1 MAKET
6 KGTRRLDGDRESTTR
21 YGGSYQNS
29 TIDDAASYGSSRTHV
44 DDAVVDEILRS
55 ISEQSDTPV
64 PPRARTSAPPQQ
76 PPRREDDTILR
87 TRATGGNSYSR
98 AAARASQQQQ
108 EQEAARNTGSIPDP
122 SYYAM
127 RDPSQSQSFRPARPT
142 HRDTDRIPTIVE
154 EKPIR
159 RKSVVGK
166 VLTFLV
172 TVLVIVAL
180 VLGVRMLYL
189 LGPSM
194 GLDLPD
200 LTQLPGISVLFD
212 MVPEEESELPEDTT
226 QQVED
231 ETPAVQ
237 PSSVTL
243 DAEEVTLEEGGSV
256 VLTATVDVDIDEW
269 RSQWRDGENKIIW
282 ASGDENVATVQSIGP
297 NTAQVT
303 WTGEGRCVVVA
314 YIAASDSATDS
325 QLMAEC
331 SVTCG
336 AAAAEE
342 PAEETTGDQTETEQ
356 PTGEHIDVVLNRE
369 DFTLNAG
376 ESHSL
381 MDENADQVTWTSSDE
396 SVATVSD
403 SGVVTAVGSGSCT
416 ITATGP
422 DGTTASAICRV
433 R

>member
-6 KGTRRLDGDRESTTR
+6 KGTRRLDGGHEPTTR
-21 YGGSYQNS
+21 YSDGYDDTLSAYGG
-29 TIDDAASYGSSRTHV
+29 SRTHV

-64 PPRARTSAPPQQ
+64 PPRVRTAAPPQQ
-76 PPRREDDTILR
+76 PQRREDDTILR

-98 AAARASQQQQ
+98 AAARASQQQ
-108 EQEAARNTGSIPDP
+108 EQAAAYDTGSIPNP
-122 SYYAM
+122 SYYSM

-166 VLTFLV
+166 VLTVIV
-172 TVLVIVAL
+172 TLLVIAAL
-180 VLGVRMLYL
+180 VLGVRMLYV
-189 LGPSM
+189 LGPSV

-212 MVPEEESELPEDTT
+212 MVPEEDSELSEDTEQATEDTT
-226 QQVED
+226 P
-231 ETPAVQ
+231 TVQ

-243 DAEEVTLEEGGSV
+243 DAETVTLEEGGSV
-256 VLTATVDVDIDEW
+256 VLTATLDIDI
-269 RSQWRDGENKIIW
+269 SQWDGQIYW
-282 ASGDENVATVQSIGP
+282 ATGAEDVATVQSLGP

-303 WTGEGRCVVVA
+303 WTGEGRCVVMA
-314 YIAASDSATDS
+314 YIDSSDSATDS
-325 QLMAEC
+325 ELTASC
-331 SVTCG
+331 TITC
-336 AAAAEE
+336 AAASE
-342 PAEETTGDQTETEQ
+342 EETTGDGTETEE
-356 PTGEHIDVVLNRE
+356 TTAEHVDIELNRE
-369 DFTLNAG
+369 DFTLNVG
-376 ESHSL
+376 ESHTL

-396 SVATVSD
+396 SVATVNG
-403 SGVVTAVGSGSCT
+403 SGVVTAVGSGNCT

-422 DGTTASAICRV
+422 DGESASAICRV

>member
-21 YGGSYQNS
+21 YSGSYQNS

-108 EQEAARNTGSIPDP
+108 EQAAARNTGSIPDP

-159 RKSVVGK
+159 RKSAVGK
-166 VLTFLV
+166 VLTFIV

-231 ETPAVQ
+231 ETPTVQ

-256 VLTATVDVDIDEW
+256 VLTATLDIDISEW
-269 RSQWRDGENKIIW
+269 DGEIFW
-282 ASGDENVATVQSIGP
+282 ESGADEVATVQSIGP

-303 WTGEGRCVVVA
+303 WTGEGRCAVVA

-325 QLMAEC
+325 ELVADC
-331 SVTCG
+331 SVTCR

-342 PAEETTGDQTETEQ
+342 PAEETTGGQDETEQ
-356 PTGEHIDVVLNRE
+356 PAGEHIDVVLNRE

>member
-21 YGGSYQNS
+21 YSGSYQNS
-29 TIDDAASYGSSRTHV
+29 TIDDAASYGGSRTHV

-231 ETPAVQ
+231 ETPTVQ

-256 VLTATVDVDIDEW
+256 VLTATLDIDI
-269 RSQWRDGENKIIW
+269 SQWDGQIYW
-282 ASGDENVATVQSIGP
+282 ATGAEDVATVQSIGP

-303 WTGEGRCVVVA
+303 WAGEGRCVVMA
-314 YIAASDSATDS
+314 YIDSSASATGS
-325 QLMAEC
+325 ELTATC

-336 AAAAEE
+336 AASAEE
-342 PAEETTGDQTETEQ
+342 PAEETTGGQDETEQ
-356 PTGEHIDVVLNRE
+356 PAGEHIDIVLNRE
-369 DFTLNAG
+369 DFTLNTG

-416 ITATGP
+416 ITATGL